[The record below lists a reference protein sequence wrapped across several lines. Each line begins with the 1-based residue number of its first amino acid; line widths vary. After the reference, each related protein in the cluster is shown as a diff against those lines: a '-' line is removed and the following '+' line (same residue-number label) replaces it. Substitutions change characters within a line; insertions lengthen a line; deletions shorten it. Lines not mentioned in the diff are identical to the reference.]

1 METSKLSSGV
11 AAGLGSYVLWGFLP
25 AYFILLKPTS
35 AWEIVAW
42 RISLSFLFCLVLLVF
57 MRQIRSTFALLRDR
71 GVVWMTVLAGVLIY
85 VNWQVF
91 LLATLNGHIVESA
104 LGYFINPI
112 VTILIGVFALGE
124 KLRPMQWVAIG
135 MATVA
140 VVVLVVGYGSMPWYG
155 LTLAASFGSYG
166 FVKKKLGGRVGAV
179 AGLTFESMW
188 LLPIAVIELYWV
200 ATTSGLSMFSDGVW
214 HGVAL
219 AMAGAVTAVPL
230 ILFSRGA
237 ALIPL
242 SWMGFMQ
249 YITPSM
255 QFAFGVFVM
264 MEPMPPERLVGFVLV
279 WIGLIALMADNVVA
293 SRKNRHNRAAV

>member
-1 METSKLSSGV
+1 VKTTKLSSGV
-11 AAGLGSYVLWGFLP
+11 AAGLGSYLLWGFLP

-42 RISLSFLFCLVLLVF
+42 RISLSLVFCLILLVF
-57 MRQIRSTFALLRDR
+57 MRQIRATFALLRDR
-71 GVVWMTVLAGVLIY
+71 KILVMTVIAGVLIY
-85 VNWQVF
+85 INWQVF

-124 KLRPMQWVAIG
+124 KLRTMQWVAIS
-135 MATVA
+135 MAAVA

-155 LTLAASFGSYG
+155 LTLAASFGTYG
-166 FVKKKLGGRVGAV
+166 FVKKKLGGSIGAV
-179 AGLTFESMW
+179 AGLTFESLW
-188 LLPIAVIELYWV
+188 LMPIAVVELVWV
-200 ATTSGLSMFSDGVW
+200 ANTTGLSMFTDGVW
-214 HGVAL
+214 HGIAL

-249 YITPSM
+249 YITPTM
-255 QFAFGVFVM
+255 QFAFGVFIM
-264 MEPMPPERLVGFVLV
+264 LEPMPAERLTGFALV
-279 WIGLIALMADNVVA
+279 WIGLIALMVDNVVA
-293 SRKNRHNRAAV
+293 SRRHRRVS